1 MRTYYNNNQHLNQ
14 PMNEETVFHHH
25 SKRNQFLI
33 LSTFFCYYYCCT
45 FSCFFFKWLFFPSKH
60 IKIMFKVFKLIL
72 NINIE
77 GKVCSHHT
85 VQFCETEQKPIRY
98 DVNMA
103 SVFWR
108 EVFQQDNYMSKVTN
122 GNIRARCEIFSKLNI
137 FQMSLLLTLNIFHA
151 LFLVLLLTLNM
162 QMLAGI

>member
-1 MRTYYNNNQHLNQ
+1 MKKLYFIITQ
-14 PMNEETVFHHH
+14 
-25 SKRNQFLI
+25 KWNQFLI

-77 GKVCSHHT
+77 RKVCSHHT

-98 DVNMA
+98 DVNMVLIKEVYKWIYFA
-103 SVFWR
+103 CITPSNSFVPFTVFLPYYSLHIFISWGIS
-108 EVFQQDNYMSKVTN
+108 QSGISWTTN
-122 GNIRARCEIFSKLNI
+122 NGAISLN
-137 FQMSLLLTLNIFHA
+137 
-151 LFLVLLLTLNM
+151 
-162 QMLAGI
+162 LA

>member
-45 FSCFFFKWLFFPSKH
+45 FSCIFFRWLFFPSKH
-60 IKIMFKVFKLIL
+60 IKVMFKVFKLIL

-85 VQFCETEQKPIRY
+85 VQFCETEQKPIGY

-103 SVFWR
+103 L
-108 EVFQQDNYMSKVTN
+108 MMLTCSKFKKRLLYFMVYFDSSYFYFFN
-122 GNIRARCEIFSKLNI
+122 FYKQGNTVNI
-137 FQMSLLLTLNIFHA
+137 TSLQI
-151 LFLVLLLTLNM
+151 
-162 QMLAGI
+162 